1 MKLSV
6 LANLYGKKSLDETLR
21 ILTGLGIHTVELGA
35 GGYPGKAHCNPQNCS
50 PMMPNIG
57 NS

>member
-35 GGYPGKAHCNPQNCS
+35 GGYPGTDSYP
-50 PMMPNIG
+50 
-57 NS
+57 

>member
-35 GGYPGKAHCNPQNCS
+35 GGYPGKAHATPQNCS